1 MSESQL
7 VLTKLRPFK
16 SNEFGNGLREGA
28 LSLFKAMKAGVMNDA
43 IQSIKDD
50 MIDECRLPPDSSI
63 QDICEQF
70 GNAELWWKKP
80 AKAGR
85 N

>member
-1 MSESQL
+1 M
-7 VLTKLRPFK
+7 
-16 SNEFGNGLREGA
+16 
-28 LSLFKAMKAGVMNDA
+28 FKAMKAGVMNDA
-43 IQSIKDD
+43 IESIKDD
-50 MIDECRLPPDSSI
+50 MIAECNLPPDSNI